1 MMQELGT
8 GNIGR
13 EDCDVKVIGSV
24 VEQWQKHPPKDARI
38 LNERLLLLEIVKAQ
52 HLEPTNG
59 E

>member
-1 MMQELGT
+1 MMQELGI

-38 LNERLLLLEIVKAQ
+38 LNERLLPLESVKS
-52 HLEPTNG
+52 TTS
-59 E
+59 